1 MRVVTILDEI
11 LVVVVVVFHY
21 TFGLPTRLM
30 RGHFFYTLRFGGSK
44 RKSIKCHPIRYSST
58 PHEALVK

>member
-11 LVVVVVVFHY
+11 LVVVVVFHY

-30 RGHFFYTLRFGGSK
+30 RGHFFILLGLGDPRESLLNVIQLDTAQ
-44 RKSIKCHPIRYSST
+44 HPT
-58 PHEALVK
+58 KPW